1 MAVALAALLLLAA
14 VWTVVNRE
22 GLGRWWYARQ
32 PLDKL
37 AERGRVPGADDL
49 LLAVAASRLL
59 DVSRSFEAVRL
70 LEPRI
75 ARGGASGEF
84 QTLWARALAA
94 SGRIPE
100 AFRAF
105 DASLAAEPA
114 NAETRRRAGEFLLDG
129 ERYEDAEAL
138 LKQSLELNPRLQ
150 GARLALA
157 RLELAREHPEAA
169 LAHLDAA
176 RDLEPV
182 EGWPGSLYR
191 AQALLSLGRTAEAE
205 EAARQAYASR
215 PGVESALVLVLA
227 LHGTPTRERLLESR
241 SILDRSLLKGVED
254 VAVLRL
260 AALNDRL
267 LEDHVGAVRRLRGLL
282 RLAPMMPEAYHLL
295 AQSYAELGRPALAE
309 ACRRAHRWLEPRE
322 AAVNRLRY
330 RLRVSQGSP
339 GVRVEL
345 AAAYLNLGRHDLAV
359 GMLDRVPP
367 GTPGAA
373 PLRRRALQPPPEPPV
388 RLPADPE
395 FGP

>member
-22 GLGRWWYARQ
+22 DLGRWWYARQ
-32 PLDKL
+32 PLDEL
-37 AERGRVPGADDL
+37 VERGRARDADEVLLSVAGA
-49 LLAVAASRLL
+49 RLL
-59 DVSRSFEAVRL
+59 EVSRGFEAVRL

-75 ARGGASGEF
+75 ARGGASGEV

-100 AFRAF
+100 ASRAF
-105 DASLAAEPA
+105 DASLAAEPG

-129 ERYEDAEAL
+129 ERYEDAEGL
-138 LKQSLELNPRLQ
+138 LRQSLELDPDLD

-169 LAHLDAA
+169 MAYLEDA
-176 RDLEPV
+176 RDP
-182 EGWPGSLYR
+182 GAPTSWPGSLYR
-191 AQALLSLGRTAEAE
+191 AQALLALGRMAEAE
-205 EAARQAYASR
+205 EAARQAYAAR
-215 PGVESALVLVLA
+215 PGVESVLA
-227 LHGTPTRERLLESR
+227 LVRALHADATRERLVEAR
-241 SILDRSLLKGVED
+241 SILDRSLVKGVED
-254 VAVLRL
+254 VAMLRL

-267 LEDHVGAVRRLRGLL
+267 LGDHAGAVRRLRGLL
-282 RLAPMMPEAYHLL
+282 RFAPVMPEAYHLL
-295 AQSYAELGRPALAE
+295 AQSYARLGRAELAE
-309 ACRRAHRWLEPRE
+309 ACRRAYRYLEPRE

-330 RLRVSQGSP
+330 RLRVEQGSP
-339 GVRVEL
+339 AVRVEL
-345 AAAYLNLGRHDLAV
+345 AAAYLDLGRHDLALS
-359 GMLDRVPP
+359 MLGRVPP

-373 PLRRRALQPPPEPPV
+373 KLRRRAQQPLPELPV